1 LLGLIETVRFD
12 ASPVLLRISV
22 VRPSRAFRLVVGR
35 VLAVGDGEL
44 LVGVGDELV
53 GVGDELVGVGDDD
66 VGAGED
72 VVGVGAGVAPVVGAA
87 PTLPTA
93 VPVSPYC
100 PFTAVCSAHDPRITT
115 ATHPAR
121 MRPYSTAEAPASC
134 RPGFRAARRDTRRD
148 IASPPGTFEGAV
160 ADRVPSRVSA
170 DDPGMPSDTG
180 STVSVEGMIRSRP
193 GE

>member
-1 LLGLIETVRFD
+1 
-12 ASPVLLRISV
+12 
-22 VRPSRAFRLVVGR
+22 

-44 LVGVGDELV
+44 DVGA
-53 GVGDELVGVGDDD
+53 GDDE

-72 VVGVGAGVAPVVGAA
+72 VVGVGAAVAPVVGAA

-121 MRPYSTAEAPASC
+121 MRPYSTAEAPDSC
-134 RPGFRAARRDTRRD
+134 RPGFRAARSDTRRD
-148 IASPPGTFEGAV
+148 IASPPGTFEDAV

-170 DDPGMPSDTG
+170 DDPGTPSDTG